1 MILYS
6 IVVLYVSLIFLLLE
20 LQCINTMSATTYKF
34 GKAIWQWTN
43 VKGFF
48 FCILKELNIL
58 SQSFFFYFAK
68 NHKIERMNYRTKI
81 IVKKIIK

>member
-20 LQCINTMSATTYKF
+20 LQCINTMSATIYKF

-48 FCILKELNIL
+48 FLYFKGAKYFESIIFFLFCKEP
-58 SQSFFFYFAK
+58 QD
-68 NHKIERMNYRTKI
+68 
-81 IVKKIIK
+81 

>member
-20 LQCINTMSATTYKF
+20 LQCINTMSATIYKF

-48 FCILKELNIL
+48 FFLYFKGAKYFESIIFFLFCKEP
-58 SQSFFFYFAK
+58 QD
-68 NHKIERMNYRTKI
+68 
-81 IVKKIIK
+81 